1 VLAPLLGRA
10 QGTAQASLCTP
21 VHAACQHIA
30 FAQHAQRCAASTA
43 EGGAESSR
51 SGSSSVFVVN
61 VEGYRNTSPLLIGI
75 FNYLERY
82 LPRPGFFQ
90 ARACIN
96 SCTMFCW

>member
-1 VLAPLLGRA
+1 MKRVASVLAPLLGRA
-10 QGTAQASLCTP
+10 QGNAQARQCTP

-43 EGGAESSR
+43 EDGAGGSS
-51 SGSSSVFVVN
+51 SGSSSIFVVN

-90 ARACIN
+90 ARAF
-96 SCTMFCW
+96 T